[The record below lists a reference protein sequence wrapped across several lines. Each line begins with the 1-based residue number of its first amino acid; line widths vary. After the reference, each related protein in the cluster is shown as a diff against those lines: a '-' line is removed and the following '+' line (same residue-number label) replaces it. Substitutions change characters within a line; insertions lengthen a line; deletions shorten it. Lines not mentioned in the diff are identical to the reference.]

1 MGAAFAV
8 SLALLIAM
16 SWRAERRLRHLD
28 RLPMQ
33 FGPTGQPGWTAP
45 RRLALAFMPVFAA
58 ATFALI
64 ALLTPPHAMPLAVAW
79 FVALAFVSG
88 HALHLWLIARLG

>member
-28 RLPMQ
+28 RLPIQ
-33 FGPTGQPGWTAP
+33 FGPPGQPGWSAP
-45 RRLALAFMPVFAA
+45 RRLALSFMPV
-58 ATFALI
+58 
-64 ALLTPPHAMPLAVAW
+64 AVAS
-79 FVALAFVSG
+79 FVALAFVAG